1 MIALRSGEST
11 GQIVRSRECD
21 SVIVSMT
28 RTASSERTHDPHFHE
43 CAHLCLIVQG
53 VDVER
58 RSSRSYRR
66 QAGDLHFY
74 HAGESHASEV
84 RSTRVTSALV
94 ELGAAFLWR
103 HDLTEDQFA
112 RAVHENSNAPFLM
125 LQMQH
130 ELHADD
136 AHTPLGLQALAL
148 ELVDYPRERYER
160 LIPGWVRHVAQL
172 LEDHAHTPV
181 GLVDIA
187 AGCGTH
193 PVTISRQFRRY
204 FGCSLSE
211 YRRRLMIRRS
221 LPLIGES
228 ASTLS
233 TIAFTCGF
241 ADQSHFIRAF
251 RAATRFRPSEYRQ
264 L

>member
-1 MIALRSGEST
+1 M
-11 GQIVRSRECD
+11 RSRECD

-28 RTASSERTHDPHFHE
+28 RTDSSEPAHDPHFHE
-43 CAHLCLIVQG
+43 SAHLCLIVQG

-66 QAGDLHFY
+66 QAGDLHFN
-74 HAGESHASEV
+74 HAGELHASEV
-84 RSTRVTSALV
+84 RSKRVTSALV
-94 ELGAAFLWR
+94 ELGAAFLSR

-130 ELHADD
+130 ELHANDG
-136 AHTPLGLQALAL
+136 HTPLGLQALAL
-148 ELVDYPRERYER
+148 ELVDHSRERYQR
-160 LIPGWVRHVAQL
+160 PTPGWVRPVARL
-172 LEDHAHTPV
+172 LEEHAHTPV
-181 GLVDIA
+181 GLADIA

-204 FGCSLSE
+204 FGCSLGE

-221 LPLIGES
+221 LPLISES
-228 ASTLS
+228 AITLS
-233 TIAFTCGF
+233 TVAFTCGS

-251 RAATRFRPSEYRQ
+251 RGATRFRPGKYGQ